1 MTVKKSPNKAKPSA
15 TSTKLKNAAKS
26 LAAQIAVSKP
36 SSAKAATER
45 AAKTGT
51 KPSGG
56 RASKAE
62 PQPMTARAMFASLS
76 LARAASGQMTPVTS
90 TTSPAPANGTTTTE
104 SVVMKPN
111 ASLNLASDVVPA
123 AIEEMA
129 VDELTAEDQL
139 INIGRE
145 RGFVTYDDILG
156 LFPDAE
162 KTWSRWKMSL
172 RHSRMPASLS

>member
-1 MTVKKSPNKAKPSA
+1 MTVKKSPNKAKTPA

-76 LARAASGQMTPVTS
+76 QGRQRADDTGHVRHIACAYKWNNDYRVGGNEAQRQPE
-90 TTSPAPANGTTTTE
+90 P
-104 SVVMKPN
+104 
-111 ASLNLASDVVPA
+111 
-123 AIEEMA
+123 
-129 VDELTAEDQL
+129 
-139 INIGRE
+139 
-145 RGFVTYDDILG
+145 GFG
-156 LFPDAE
+156 CGACG
-162 KTWSRWKMSL
+162 
-172 RHSRMPASLS
+172 H